1 MPRQSEPISY
11 LMLFCALLVTKRN
24 RATLEEAM
32 MIAPL
37 AGNASL
43 LARELWQQNSLAV

>member
-1 MPRQSEPISY
+1 MERETLSY
-11 LMLFCALLVTKRN
+11 LVLFCAMIVAKGN

-43 LARELWQQNSLAV
+43 LARELWQENSFAV